1 MASRPAAG
9 GGRFV
14 DVAPERLERWLA
26 GFAERHGDVT
36 VKAGS
41 DRVTVTAADGGVAE
55 CHVPFAPL
63 ASSDSDGG
71 PDPDSSCA
79 GLIAH
84 AQRQR
89 RVGVLLVRLGGYAV
103 GVFDG
108 QTLVTSKV
116 GSRQVHGRNSN
127 GGWSQQRYARR
138 RGNQVRDALDET
150 ADVAARVLA
159 GHRLDGFVTG
169 GDRAA
174 LATVLADPRL
184 RHLSGITEPRVLD
197 VPDPKLAVLTATP
210 PLYRAVRVR
219 IIDPDPSA

>member
-1 MASRPAAG
+1 VASRPAAG

-26 GFAERHGDVT
+26 GFCERHGSATTDFR
-36 VKAGS
+36 A
-41 DRVTVTAADGGVAE
+41 DRVTVTASDGAVADV
-55 CHVPFAPL
+55 HVPFAPL
-63 ASSDSDGG
+63 AVDNSL
-71 PDPDSSCA
+71 PYA
-79 GLIAH
+79 GLVAH
-84 AQRQR
+84 VLRQR

-108 QTLVTSKV
+108 ETLITSKV

-138 RGNQVRDALDET
+138 RDNQVRDALEET
-150 ADVAARVLA
+150 ADVAARLLA
-159 GHRLDGFVTG
+159 GNAGPAQSLDGFVTG

-174 LATVLADPRL
+174 IAAVLVDPRL
-184 RHLSGITEPRVLD
+184 QHLSRVTEPRILD

-210 PLYRAVRVR
+210 ALYRAVSIR
-219 IIDPDPSA
+219 IIDPDPPG